1 MLLNTGARTDDD
13 DDAKRS
19 DHTQMTEYTLDDY
32 DDDDDAKNEAVGDY
46 HSSVCGVKSPN
57 WSNYSSRHHSYI
69 ISIYSHFS
77 AYDNDS
83 NDGDH
88 QTGDNSKAKCRAGSG
103 VKISRDQLS

>member
-1 MLLNTGARTDDD
+1 MI
-13 DDAKRS
+13 
-19 DHTQMTEYTLDDY
+19 EYILDDY

-69 ISIYSHFS
+69 ISIYSHFY
-77 AYDNDS
+77 AYDRDFD
-83 NDGDH
+83 DGDH
-88 QTGDNSKAKCRAGSG
+88 QTGDAGDNSKSKCRAGSG

>member
-1 MLLNTGARTDDD
+1 MLLNTGARTDDDD

-69 ISIYSHFS
+69 ISIYSFS
-77 AYDNDS
+77 YSYGNDLVMILMMVI
-83 NDGDH
+83 
-88 QTGDNSKAKCRAGSG
+88 TKLEMLEIT
-103 VKISRDQLS
+103 VSRSAERGAV